1 MNYFFDQHFHVMT
14 LEHPNLLS
22 FMSTIKEGL
31 PDLLTSGALSPSYI
45 LTNKNLIPSQ
55 MLTKVMNTLTTFEQP
70 IGMTLSMMEDDLLG
84 TFKSKGKA
92 EDYPP
97 LPYIRDKKMHM
108 RSDTYDKI
116 AMCPLL
122 MDFSQSQGQNGNLY
136 YPSHKLEKI
145 IKYAE
150 DTIEGMEWYRKN
162 RPDGLFE
169 FFPFIG
175 INPPVH
181 SAQFIHDLLETYVA
195 KNQKRRRKQQ
205 FFGIKFYPPLGY
217 NPWPSD
223 DEEREKVCLIYE
235 FCIKYDLPVITH
247 CDDQGFRGISPK
259 EAWRFTSPASFKPV
273 LEHYP
278 TLRLDFAHYGW
289 QYNQLQKNPLNRLTA
304 AANKIPD
311 SPWFYELIDLMVT
324 YPNIYADVSFSGTNP
339 DFYVQLYNYI
349 KAQTAEKADTILNRT
364 IFGSDFCVNLF
375 KVESYTYYYRLFEQS
390 PFSDEEINRFVQ
402 TNPMRFMGFS
412 E

>member
-55 MLTKVMNTLTTFEQP
+55 MLNKVMNTLTTFEQP

-84 TFKSKGKA
+84 TFKSQGKVDA
-92 EDYPP
+92 YPP
-97 LPYIRDKKMHM
+97 KPYIRDKKMHM
-108 RSDTYDKI
+108 RFATYDKI

-122 MDFSQSQGQNGNLY
+122 MDFSQSPGQKDNLY

-181 SAQFIHDLLETYVA
+181 SAQFIEDLLETYVA

-217 NPWPSD
+217 NPWPND
-223 DEEREKVCLIYE
+223 DEERKKVCMIYE

-259 EAWRFTSPASFKPV
+259 EAWMFTSPASFKPV

-289 QYNQLQKNPLNRLTA
+289 QYNQLQKNPINRITA
-304 AANKIPD
+304 AANKVPD
-311 SPWFYELIDLMVT
+311 SPWFYELIDLMTT
-324 YPNIYADVSFSGTNP
+324 YPNVYADVSFSGTNP
-339 DFYVQLYNYI
+339 DFYTQLFNYI
-349 KAQTAEKADTILNRT
+349 KSQPAEKADTILHRT

-390 PFSDEEINRFVQ
+390 PFSDEEINLFVQ
-402 TNPMRFMGFS
+402 TNPMRFMNFS